1 MVWDVVVATCMKGK
15 VLRMETLELGVWV
28 AVAVGCVGVG
38 VWVAQSSR
46 WKECRRTQRGPF
58 LLTQYRAS

>member
-1 MVWDVVVATCMKGK
+1 MVRDVVVATCMKGK

-46 WKECRRTQRGPF
+46 WKECRRTVQWW
-58 LLTQYRAS
+58 LEWA

>member
-28 AVAVGCVGVG
+28 AVAAGM
-38 VWVAQSSR
+38 VAQTSR
-46 WKECRRTQRGPF
+46 WKERRRTVQ
-58 LLTQYRAS
+58 

>member
-1 MVWDVVVATCMKGK
+1 MVWNVSVAMCMKGK

-46 WKECRRTQRGPF
+46 WKECRRTVQ
-58 LLTQYRAS
+58 

>member
-1 MVWDVVVATCMKGK
+1 MGLRDGIRFSRVWDVSVATCMRGK

-46 WKECRRTQRGPF
+46 WKECRRTVQ
-58 LLTQYRAS
+58 